1 VNPLCWSGTEHRVC
15 SGIVT
20 VEIPLILPNKL
31 SEDFGRVGR
40 FNEFDHTFGNHR
52 RIAVLQRKRYRR
64 VGSQI
69 AHLDRVGSR
78 ANPEFSEYPYEP
90 NRHQVCSSIGT
101 DGGHPNVRLI
111 PQSLFNFGG
120 WIRSHDIQS
129 IATQQGPDSSD
140 VRISGLLTD
149 LRNCPKI
156 KTMKYETRAPEDL
169 GSAVAEFRAVRGL
182 TQAELAKRT
191 DLHRTYLSG
200 VESGVVPEYV
210 RRYFTLL
217 HALGLKLEI
226 SER

>member
-1 VNPLCWSGTEHRVC
+1 MC

-20 VEIPLILPNKL
+20 VEVPLILPNKL
-31 SEDFGRVGR
+31 GEDFGWVGG
-40 FNEFDHTFGNHR
+40 FHEFDDAFGDHWSV
-52 RIAVLQRKRYRR
+52 AVLQRKSNRR

-69 AHLDRVGSR
+69 AHLHRVGSR
-78 ANPEFSEYPYEP
+78 TNPEFSKHPNKP
-90 NRHQVCSSIGT
+90 NRNHVCPAVWT
-101 DGGHPNVRLI
+101 NRGHPNVGLI

>member
-1 VNPLCWSGTEHRVC
+1 VC
-15 SGIVT
+15 SRIAT
-20 VEIPLILPNKL
+20 VEVPLILPNKL
-31 SEDFGRVGR
+31 SEDFGWVGC
-40 FNEFDHTFGNHR
+40 FHEFDSTLGNHWSV
-52 RIAVLQRKRYRR
+52 AVLQRKRYGR

-69 AHLDRVGSR
+69 SHLDRVGSR
-78 ANPEFSEYPYEP
+78 TNPEFSKYPYEP